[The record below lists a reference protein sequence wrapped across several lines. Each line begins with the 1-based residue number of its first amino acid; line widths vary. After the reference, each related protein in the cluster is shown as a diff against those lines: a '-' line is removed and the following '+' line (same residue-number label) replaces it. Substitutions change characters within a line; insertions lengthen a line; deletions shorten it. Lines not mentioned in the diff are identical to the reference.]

1 MEVEIIRR
9 LITVTTAK
17 QSFRAGVVIT
27 FWQDIQ
33 IESSCRMLY
42 SRKIRKWGRTFYT
55 NFRISGITDTTVRY
69 NKDVAYLMVN
79 YLICNSLHLLVLL
92 VNVHMYWAPVH
103 FNLNLASRSFNRSC
117 GLLRHWS
124 QTLCFL
130 IITFARLCNLQE
142 SNFSVVLLCSQVFES
157 GIGELVVLRRP
168 RVETPA
174 HMYSPCTLCYWFC
187 HKTALASHVA

>member
-42 SRKIRKWGRTFYT
+42 SLKIRKWGRTFYT
-55 NFRISGITDTTVRY
+55 NFRISGITDTTARY
-69 NKDVAYLMVN
+69 NIGIAYLMLN
-79 YLICNSLHLLVLL
+79 YLICNSLHLL

-103 FNLNLASRSFNRSC
+103 CNLNLASRSFNHGC

-124 QTLCFL
+124 QTLFWLSPLLGCVAYKNV
-130 IITFARLCNLQE
+130 TFQL
-142 SNFSVVLLCSQVFES
+142 FYY
-157 GIGELVVLRRP
+157 VLRSLNL
-168 RVETPA
+168 VLE
-174 HMYSPCTLCYWFC
+174 SWWCWGGQQ
-187 HKTALASHVA
+187 

>member
-1 MEVEIIRR
+1 MR
-9 LITVTTAK
+9 K
-17 QSFRAGVVIT
+17 
-27 FWQDIQ
+27 DI
-33 IESSCRMLY
+33 LY
-42 SRKIRKWGRTFYT
+42 KLQNLGNYRHNCKVQY
-55 NFRISGITDTTVRY
+55 RY
-69 NKDVAYLMVN
+69 SVFNGE
-79 YLICNSLHLLVLL
+79 LL

-103 FNLNLASRSFNRSC
+103 CNLNLASRSFNRSC

-168 RVETPA
+168 TVETPA
-174 HMYSPCTLCYWFC
+174 HMYSRCTLRYGFC
-187 HKTALASHVA
+187 HKTSLASHVAKCKLRDPSQKLASTDSYSDGMTLMAPYLPNKDVAELQYDKLLAGMRDPSKTAGI